1 MLEAGVKEAETLAD
15 VVSVTTQWTQKE
27 IKCDNETNCHQYM
40 LPCTKQVRNVAD
52 AKKTLRKKFTNC
64 TPLIAYYEGMSV
76 RQQVYQLVLPSV

>member
-52 AKKTLRKKFTNC
+52 AKKDLTQEL
-64 TPLIAYYEGMSV
+64 Y
-76 RQQVYQLVLPSV
+76 